1 MALRQLAL
9 TWLWLLLGVLARTAF
24 GATLEWIL
32 SIRRPV
38 D

>member
-24 GATLEWIL
+24 GTTLEKFTQ
-32 SIRRPV
+32 RPL